1 MSMGKLRFF
10 ENDVYFLRNKY
21 PKLYKILWI
30 NTNPKFNYEDKY
42 NMNVTYREY
51 NDELELRK
59 IEKEFILEIA
69 DSLTPDNSDLN
80 GDGLKLEEI
89 WDYA

>member
-1 MSMGKLRFF
+1 
-10 ENDVYFLRNKY
+10 
-21 PKLYKILWI
+21 
-30 NTNPKFNYEDKY
+30 
-42 NMNVTYREY
+42 MNVTYREY